1 MDAETFEGAHY
12 PRKADGLI
20 VALSGNLERPL
31 VGQSGTFVEPGSAN
45 LITFEVVGTNTT
57 DEALIKYQPD
67 IKGNSEGGTRT
78 CYVDNNDRLEF
89 NPKYFDNAKYFKFSM
104 SNCLYSSMV
113 TAIENRCNCT
123 PTYSRR
129 DVEHTWLS
137 STFFTQLEPNA
148 CVGDKLKCM
157 ENLTRAWGSNEN
169 GLNLNMAEDE
179 NAPGEPPKLC
189 HENCDSQEL
198 RVATSRS
205 GYPKKRTLP
214 LTEDF
219 CMIVSKMRDI
229 CKDKNRATAFTEHY
243 EYETPLVGGERHLDC
258 AIVRDPNVK
267 HHCNLRHGQKTLY
280 NPDPN
285 AEEDAR
291 AAEELLEK
299 AVARYAEDN
308 LLVVRVFLK
317 DPYYQKMIRDR
328 KMSGSSFFGS
338 AGGWLGLCIGLSAM
352 SVVEIC
358 YHIILLIVAIC
369 RGREMSHEHYDK

>member
-1 MDAETFEGAHY
+1 MG
-12 PRKADGLI
+12 
-20 VALSGNLERPL
+20 
-31 VGQSGTFVEPGSAN
+31 
-45 LITFEVVGTNTT
+45 VGTNTT
-57 DEALIKYQPD
+57 DEAVIKYRPD
-67 IKGNSEGGTRT
+67 IKGNSAGGTRT

-89 NPKYFDNAKYFKFSM
+89 DPKNFEKGNYFKFSM

-113 TAIENRCNCT
+113 TAIESRCNCT

-129 DVEHTWLS
+129 EVQHTLFS
-137 STFFTQLEPNA
+137 RFTHIEPDS

-157 ENLTRAWGSNEN
+157 ENLTRAWGSNEH
-169 GLNLNMAEDE
+169 GLNLNMAEDK

-205 GYPKKRTLP
+205 GYPKKRTLH

-219 CMIVSKMRDI
+219 CLIVSKIRNI
-229 CKDKNRATAFTEHY
+229 CKDKSRAKAFTEHY
-243 EYETPLVGGERHLDC
+243 KYETPLLGVDRHLDC
-258 AIVRDPNVK
+258 DMVKGANVN
-267 HHCNLRHGQKTLY
+267 HHCILRPGQKTLY

-285 AEEDAR
+285 GNEAAR
-291 AAEELLEK
+291 AAEDLLEK

-338 AGGWLGLCIGLSAM
+338 AGGWLGLCVGLSAM
-352 SVVEIC
+352 SVVEIF
-358 YHIILLIVAIC
+358 YHLFLLIAAIC
-369 RGREMSHEHYDK
+369 KGREMSHEHYEEKKK